1 MTTRDLAGR
10 RVNAIGLGCMNVA
23 WAYGSP
29 PPRED
34 AVRLFR
40 QALDLGYDHFDTAN
54 IYGKGVSEEILGDAI
69 MDRRDEFLLATK
81 TGIVVDARKGVEVAV
96 AALDHTEGHV
106 HVRRSGGSG

>member
-1 MTTRDLAGR
+1 MTRDLAGR

-54 IYGKGVSEEILGDAI
+54 I
-69 MDRRDEFLLATK
+69 
-81 TGIVVDARKGVEVAV
+81 
-96 AALDHTEGHV
+96 
-106 HVRRSGGSG
+106 